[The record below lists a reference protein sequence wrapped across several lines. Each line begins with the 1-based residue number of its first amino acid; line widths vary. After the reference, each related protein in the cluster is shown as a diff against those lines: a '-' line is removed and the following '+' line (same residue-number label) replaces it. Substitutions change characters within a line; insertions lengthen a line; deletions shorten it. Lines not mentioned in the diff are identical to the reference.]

1 MTENATPRIVAQPAA
16 IVERILLAA
25 LGLPANTSDFRKG
38 MSTVSF
44 SYASSSILDVIKN
57 NTKAQDENIIG

>member
-25 LGLPANTSDFRKG
+25 LGLPANTSDSRKG

-44 SYASSSILDVIKN
+44 SNASSSILDVIKN